1 MNESN
6 RRNKEYVEGVIN
18 FVKFVAEN
26 GGNKEKYSCPCTR
39 CKNEDTFELKE
50 IHYHL
55 LRYGIDQSYTV
66 WCFHGERRPEMPKQQ
81 PVSHATNTDES
92 EHIRMEDL
100 INDADRFHHFQ
111 PTSQLHDNA
120 SIGEQSTDKSFFGS
134 ATATEP
140 LYPSCPKEITKLYA
154 IVKLNSL
161 KTQYG
166 FSDNGVTAL
175 LEFIKELLPE
185 GNTLPSKYPDVKK
198 IIKQLGMNYITYD
211 ACINDCILYWKDNAN
226 KVSCPNC
233 SKPRYKTSF
242 NEERIATTVPQ
253 KTLRHFPL
261 ISRLRRLYTVPWI
274 AEAMT
279 WHGRAKSGTTVMR
292 HPRDTSQWKTV
303 DSFDSSFAVEPRN
316 ITLGIATDG
325 FCPHASLT
333 NPYSCWPV
341 IVVPYNLPP
350 SLCMKREFSMLTLLI
365 SGPKQPGK
373 DIDVYLE
380 PLIDELKQLWEG
392 VVTFD
397 SFKKSEFIMRARVLW
412 AIHDHPALGTLSGCT
427 THGYFACPICGEET
441 TSYYLPE
448 SKKICYMGHRRFL
461 PSGHKFRYDKT
472 NFNNEQELKRRP
484 KPLTGYQVEKKV
496 ANIKMKVGKNKPEIG
511 RKRKRII
518 DEEVPAWYRRSKFFD
533 LPYWKANLIRHNI
546 DVMHTEMNVTKHLIN
561 TIMDHKDMSKDGI
574 YARKDLKI
582 MGIKQKL
589 WVIEDP
595 ETGKLTIPNATFTLS
610 KEEKIR
616 FCTVLKNL
624 KVPSKFSSNF
634 HNNVSIN
641 PPELRN
647 MKSHDY
653 HVIMQYLLPVLLQ
666 HCFPQHKDL
675 RNAIHRISLFYNIL
689 CSKVIN
695 REHLLKA
702 KASLVE
708 AMCVLEKHF
717 PPAFF
722 DISIHLMIHLAD
734 EALISGPVR
743 YRWMYPFER

>member
-1 MNESN
+1 
-6 RRNKEYVEGVIN
+6 
-18 FVKFVAEN
+18 
-26 GGNKEKYSCPCTR
+26 
-39 CKNEDTFELKE
+39 
-50 IHYHL
+50 
-55 LRYGIDQSYTV
+55 
-66 WCFHGERRPEMPKQQ
+66 
-81 PVSHATNTDES
+81 
-92 EHIRMEDL
+92 
-100 INDADRFHHFQ
+100 
-111 PTSQLHDNA
+111 
-120 SIGEQSTDKSFFGS
+120 
-134 ATATEP
+134 
-140 LYPSCPKEITKLYA
+140 
-154 IVKLNSL
+154 
-161 KTQYG
+161 
-166 FSDNGVTAL
+166 
-175 LEFIKELLPE
+175 
-185 GNTLPSKYPDVKK
+185 
-198 IIKQLGMNYITYD
+198 
-211 ACINDCILYWKDNAN
+211 
-226 KVSCPNC
+226 
-233 SKPRYKTSF
+233 
-242 NEERIATTVPQ
+242 
-253 KTLRHFPL
+253 
-261 ISRLRRLYTVPWI
+261 
-274 AEAMT
+274 
-279 WHGRAKSGTTVMR
+279 
-292 HPRDTSQWKTV
+292 
-303 DSFDSSFAVEPRN
+303 
-316 ITLGIATDG
+316 
-325 FCPHASLT
+325 
-333 NPYSCWPV
+333 
-341 IVVPYNLPP
+341 
-350 SLCMKREFSMLTLLI
+350 MLTLLI

-441 TSYYLPE
+441 TSVYLPE

-472 NFNNEQELKRRP
+472 NFNNEQELKRPP

-496 ANIKMKVGKNKPEIG
+496 ANIKMKVGKNIPEIG
-511 RKRKRII
+511 RKRKKTI

-533 LPYWKANLIRHNI
+533 LPYWKTNLTRHNI

-561 TIMDHKDMSKDGI
+561 TIMNHKDMSKDGI
-574 YARKDLKI
+574 NARKDLKI

-595 ETGKLTIPNATFTLS
+595 ETSKVTIPNATFTLS

-641 PPELRN
+641 PPELKN

-653 HVIMQYLLPVLLQ
+653 HVIMQHLLPVLLQ

-695 REHLLKA
+695 REHLQKA